1 MKLISRIY
9 DHYGLAKQVVH
20 ELEAAGFPHS
30 DIIVV
35 SRKYAEEDTSI
46 CDSIVNG
53 AGTGAMVGGAAGA
66 LIGLDLIT
74 VPVFASVLT
83 SGWLVSAS
91 LGMIIGAAA
100 GSIMG
105 SVISSFTAN
114 GVSKEDARLCIE
126 ASKLGKTIVSL
137 RLKDQ
142 EKPQMETEA
151 RQIMDI
157 PEAQTIE
164 QFRNIYSRTLPQLIS
179 HTKHH
184 HTSA

>member
-9 DHYGLAKQVVH
+9 DQYGLAKQVVH
-20 ELEAAGFPHS
+20 DLEAAGFPHS

-66 LIGLDLIT
+66 LIGLNLIT

-142 EKPQMETEA
+142 TKQQTLTEA

-164 QFRNIYSRTLPQLIS
+164 QFRSFYSRAVPRLAN
-179 HTKHH
+179 HNAHH
-184 HTSA
+184 RPTA

>member
-9 DHYGLAKQVVH
+9 DQYGLAKQVVH
-20 ELEAAGFPHS
+20 NLEAAGFPQS

-100 GSIMG
+100 GGIMG
-105 SVISSFTAN
+105 SVISSFMAN
-114 GVSKEDARLCIE
+114 GISKEDARLCIE
-126 ASKLGKTIVSL
+126 ASKRGKTIVSL

-142 EKPQMETEA
+142 VQPQVITEA
-151 RQIMDI
+151 SHIMDI

-164 QFRNIYSRTLPQLIS
+164 QFRSLYSRAVPRLAGHNTHRP
-179 HTKHH
+179 T
-184 HTSA
+184 A

>member
-9 DHYGLAKQVVH
+9 DQYGLAKQVVH
-20 ELEAAGFPHS
+20 NLEAAGFPQS

-100 GSIMG
+100 GGIMG
-105 SVISSFTAN
+105 SVISSFMAN
-114 GVSKEDARLCIE
+114 GISKEDARLCIE

-142 EKPQMETEA
+142 VQPQVITEA
-151 RQIMDI
+151 SHIMDI

-164 QFRNIYSRTLPQLIS
+164 QFRSLYSRAVPRLAGHNTHRP
-179 HTKHH
+179 T
-184 HTSA
+184 A

>member
-9 DHYGLAKQVVH
+9 DQYGLAKQVVH
-20 ELEAAGFPHS
+20 NLEAAGFPQS

-91 LGMIIGAAA
+91 LGMIIGAAT
-100 GSIMG
+100 GGIMG
-105 SVISSFTAN
+105 SVISSFMAN
-114 GVSKEDARLCIE
+114 GISKEDARLCIE

-142 EKPQMETEA
+142 VQPQVITEA
-151 RQIMDI
+151 SHIMDI

-164 QFRNIYSRTLPQLIS
+164 QFRSLYSRAVPRLAGHNTHRP
-179 HTKHH
+179 T
-184 HTSA
+184 A